1 MKEGSLKK
9 PLIALVLL
17 LTLQS
22 ALLAGRANASKP
34 TYVFP
39 VQGCPTTYA
48 HSHHDYPATDIIL
61 KKPHPAKCY
70 FVATTTGFVDEVR
83 RVDHWRSKTNKGA
96 DRGGISISI
105 VGDDGVRYYGSHLKS
120 IEPGLEHGTRVNA
133 GDRLGV
139 LGNSG
144 DARGVATH
152 LHYGISWPTAP
163 GAWWIRRGEL
173 YPWRYLDAWRKGI
186 AASPATAVA
195 KLHAKLGDLPPCTKG
210 C

>member
-1 MKEGSLKK
+1 MKKLLIVLALFL
-9 PLIALVLL
+9 PLQSVLL
-17 LTLQS
+17 STGAS
-22 ALLAGRANASKP
+22 ASNS

-39 VQGCPTTYA
+39 VQGCRTTYA

-61 KKPHPAKCY
+61 KKPHPSSCY
-70 FVATTTGFVDEVR
+70 FVATTAGVVDEVR
-83 RVDHWRSKTNKGA
+83 RIDRWSGKTNKGA

-120 IEPGLEHGTRVNA
+120 IEPGLEPGTRVNA

-152 LHYGISWPTAP
+152 LHYGISWPTSA
-163 GAWWIRRGEL
+163 GAWWIRRGEV
-173 YPWRYLDAWRKGI
+173 YPWRYLDAWRKG
-186 AASPATAVA
+186 AALSPAKAVA
-195 KLHAKLGDLPPCTKG
+195 KLHAALGDLPRCKKG